1 MTQHHPTS
9 DVTSPALPSNVRR
22 LPFALQTMG
31 TQDYPA
37 IALVQAYWE
46 TLRDGRAAPVRAE
59 IDPRPLAG
67 ALDTLFIAEMVA
79 PGVARLRLCGQH
91 FNELLG
97 MEPRGMPLSMFFAPE
112 ARDGLAKAL
121 AQVAQGARAALP
133 LRAEKGIGKPG
144 LDGMLALMPLADQS
158 GAINRVLGV
167 LETHGQVGRAPRR
180 FRMLAVESPTVVGPR
195 GTGKPKL
202 QLIRGGRA

>member
-1 MTQHHPTS
+1 MTQHRPTS
-9 DVTSPALPSNVRR
+9 DVAVPTLPSNVRR
-22 LPFALQTMG
+22 LPFAYQNSGM
-31 TQDYPA
+31 QDYPA
-37 IALVQAYWE
+37 ITLVQTQWE
-46 TLRDGRAAPVRAE
+46 TLRDGRAAPARAE

-67 ALDTLFIAEMVA
+67 ALDVLFIAEMVA

-121 AQVAQGARAALP
+121 AQVAQGARATLP

-144 LDGMLALMPLADQS
+144 LDGMLALMPLADQH
-158 GAINRVLGV
+158 GAINRILGV
-167 LETHGQVGRAPRR
+167 LETHGQIGRAPRR
-180 FRMLAVESPTVVGPR
+180 FRMLAAKAQVVDSPR
-195 GTGKPKL
+195 STGKPNL
-202 QLIRGGRA
+202 RLIPGGRA